1 MIHIFNQ
8 FTNPLY
14 WLGLLYS
21 LPAVLIALSFHEYAH
36 AWAAWKC
43 GDPTA
48 KNLGRMSLDPFRQMD
63 LVGTVCLLLFRFG
76 WAKPVPI
83 NPRNFRHPR
92 RDEIFVSLAGILM
105 NFLLAFIVY
114 GVYVIVVYK
123 AGWDN
128 EIFQNIVYPIITLN
142 ITLGIFNLIP
152 IPPLDGNHVLT
163 AILPGPMT
171 KFNAVIGRYGM
182 VILLALMLTG
192 IVGWLLTGVANSI
205 LYCYGSFWKLFL

>member
-192 IVGWLLTGVANSI
+192 TVGWLLTGVANSI